1 MVIIISDMFNLQN
14 LISNNFTSL
23 FLLAII
29 FCLTG
34 NAQKLE
40 VELPL
45 YTRCWF
51 YSTTISNINSNI
63 NGIASDNKENFYI
76 TFGDGRII
84 SFNSQNAE
92 KIWETE
98 LIGKI
103 ISKPLID
110 QGTVFI
116 ITNNPNTSSNFKKS
130 TSLYCLSKST
140 GIIRWQIKLST
151 ADKVFLYNSDDCITL
166 IDVSGEAYSINK
178 FDGKINWKKKFGAEI
193 SAMPF
198 KKNNKIILGTLDQR
212 VTVFSLINGEPI
224 GSFGISKSAK
234 IIMEDNSGNN
244 LIVGDRKG
252 ILWSLNKKKKT
263 RNWSFRLGAEIS
275 SITLT
280 ERGLLVCSFDNFVYL
295 ISEKGGNIIWKN
307 RLAGRIAAEP
317 QLRNNNFIITTVED
331 SEALVIELSS
341 GKIVNKIILEEENF
355 FTGESVQTKNLFVYS
370 TKKGILGFSTQ
381 KEGCS
386 ETKK

>member
-1 MVIIISDMFNLQN
+1 MGNYNIRMFNLQN

-23 FLLAII
+23 FILAMI

-40 VELPL
+40 VELPV

-51 YSTTISNINSNI
+51 YPTTISNTNI
-63 NGIASDNKENFYI
+63 IASDNVENFYL
-76 TFGDGRII
+76 TLHGGRII
-84 SFNSQNAE
+84 SFSSENAE

-98 LIGKI
+98 LIGNI
-103 ISKPLID
+103 ISKPLVD
-110 QGTVFI
+110 RKTVFI
-116 ITNNPNTSSNFKKS
+116 ITNNSNTSSDVKKS
-130 TSLYCLSKST
+130 ISLYCLSKST

-151 ADKVFLYNSDDCITL
+151 ADKVFLYNSENFITL
-166 IDVSGEAYSINK
+166 INASGEIYSIDK
-178 FDGKINWKKKFGAEI
+178 FDGKINWKKKLSAEI
-193 SAMPF
+193 SAIPF
-198 KKNNKIILGTLDQR
+198 KNNNEIILGTSDQR

-224 GSFGISKSAK
+224 GSFVVYKSAK
-234 IIMEDNSGNN
+234 IIMEDNSGKN
-244 LIVGDRKG
+244 LIMGDRKG

-295 ISEKGGNIIWKN
+295 VSEKSGNIIWKN
-307 RLAGRIAAEP
+307 RLSGRIAADP
-317 QLRNNNFIITTVED
+317 QVRNNNFIITTVDD
-331 SEALVIELSS
+331 SEALVIELNS
-341 GKIVNKIILEEENF
+341 GKVVNKITLEEENF
-355 FTGESVQTKNLFVYS
+355 FTGDAIQTKNLFVFN
-370 TKKGILGFSTQ
+370 TKKGILGFSAQ
-381 KEGCS
+381 KEGCG